1 MTSTG
6 NNAVVWANLP
16 PIPDNTT
23 LIYNNGTAVVA
34 NSADATVS
42 VPYGESYNIPNFS
55 GMLLVNDHNN
65 GGVAMYL
72 AGSGAS
78 VLVSNTTPGFDATLT
93 MNGGGYDWT
102 NTNNLNGPFTFTV
115 IKTRNGS

>member
-1 MTSTG
+1 M
-6 NNAVVWANLP
+6 LFR
-16 PIPDNTT
+16 
-23 LIYNNGTAVVA
+23 
-34 NSADATVS
+34 SA
-42 VPYGESYNIPNFS
+42 YNIPNFS
-55 GMLLVNDHNN
+55 GMLLVNDHYN

-78 VLVSNTTPGFDATLT
+78 VLVSNTTPGFDSSLT